1 MRGGKR
7 IGAGRPKSQ
16 TAKRSVQIRIPE
28 HLADR
33 LPKRP
38 AALIE
43 KLLINHFNTQNMT
56 KLVNLTPHDVTIK
69 DVYNVLHTFDK
80 TEWIARVASVQRK
93 EASLETEIHSAAGG
107 ATAFSVFSN
116 SFGDVYLEN
125 KNTGERK
132 EMPARQDGVV
142 YIVSTMVAQALPHR
156 IDVVCPNSTDAVK
169 NESGHIRYT
178 NGFML
183 P

>member
-43 KLLINHFNTQNMT
+43 KLLINHFNSQNMT
-56 KLVNLTPHDVTIK
+56 EVKFVNLMQHDVMI
-69 DVYNVLHTFDK
+69 FDK
-80 TEWIARVASVQRK
+80 YDIPYTFEKSGMVACVSFNRTSKTIVTD
-93 EASLETEIHSAAGG
+93 ET
-107 ATAFSVFSN
+107 
-116 SFGDVYLEN
+116 SFNLYTHEFGEVYIEN
-125 KNTGERK
+125 KSKER
-132 EMPARQDGVV
+132 ELMFVPQNGVV
-142 YIVSTMVAQALPHR
+142 YIVSTLVKKALPHR
-156 IDVVCPNSTDAVK
+156 KDLICPNTVGEHSDDGYIQVTD
-169 NESGHIRYT
+169 
-178 NGFML
+178 GFML